1 MRKSR
6 GIHFSF
12 VILLGWTCHAALGF
26 QTGLDS
32 LVHQARREL
41 QPTSREVLE
50 TKRIQVRS
58 LCQSTVDRLS
68 QTAVDYVL
76 ALDLELP
83 ELVRLLD
90 SPLPGTQFL
99 ETQFLETYERR
110 LRRVVSGPEQRLIDD
125 LREQV
130 GELRRLAAGTEAS
143 LIGARDA
150 LDYLSNLHS
159 TAQMRMLTDDENRQ
173 IRQSFETLQRSNLS
187 PGTLASLQRSLS
199 YPNLMIRVK
208 KRAAERE
215 SRVPFTIP
223 VHSDTCSDQTRVIA
237 NGKLDFETSACFPE
251 NLSTIPLLASV
262 SGGGHI
268 RADISRSS
276 SGISA
281 SIRATGAGTQP
292 LELTQRTVER
302 GIPHVNV
309 RLSSQLQSVQLA
321 GLLNRSHLARRFVS
335 RIAQRKLAEQ
345 DSTLARQIEEKA
357 SEKASE
363 EGIKLA
369 NKVNSLLI
377 NNLWSRLESIDF
389 APSVGLSSDSVYLR
403 SSSLY
408 ALPEQLG
415 SLEQPPALSPDLERR
430 IDWCALVHES
440 AAGNLLS
447 SLRGK
452 TLDEA
457 TLRGIWQVQLKLTR
471 EAWELPTE
479 SHFAST
485 ITFDP
490 VKASEFHFEDH
501 SAKLI
506 LYLADGK
513 LGAGSPLGASCT
525 AHVRYR
531 LNATKEGIQIVR
543 DEIEFAGDMTM
554 DQQRVWGDL
563 LNLFLPES
571 VSPIP
576 RFRPSLW
583 TQFASL
589 EHADAQAGWLI
600 LGLKFCVDPRDL
612 SKHNPSSGAS
622 Q

>member
-1 MRKSR
+1 MRKSS
-6 GIHFSF
+6 GICLSF
-12 VILLGWTCHAALGF
+12 VILLGWTCPAALSF
-26 QTGLDS
+26 QTGLDAS
-32 LVHQARREL
+32 VHQARREL
-41 QPTSREVLE
+41 QPTSREALE
-50 TKRIQVRS
+50 TKRIQVQS

-76 ALDLELP
+76 ALDLKLP
-83 ELVRLLD
+83 ELVHLLD
-90 SPLPGTQFL
+90 SSLPDTQI
-99 ETQFLETYERR
+99 LETYERR

-125 LREQV
+125 LRERV

-150 LDYLSNLHS
+150 LDYLSNLRP
-159 TAQMRMLTDDENRQ
+159 TAQMKVLTDDENRQ
-173 IRQSFETLQRSNLS
+173 IRQSFETIQRSNLS

-199 YPNLMIRVK
+199 YPNVMIRVK
-208 KRAAERE
+208 KLAAERE

-237 NGKLDFETSACFPE
+237 NGTLDFETSACFPE
-251 NLSTIPLLASV
+251 NSTTIPLLANV
-262 SGGGHI
+262 SGGGNI

-281 SIRATGAGTQP
+281 NIRATGAGTQP

-302 GIPHVNV
+302 GMPHVNV

-321 GLLNRSHLARRFVS
+321 GLLNRSHLARRLVS
-335 RIAQRKLAEQ
+335 RTAQRKLAEQ

-357 SEKASE
+357 SEKASD

-369 NKVNSLLI
+369 NKVNSLLN

-415 SLEQPPALSPDLERR
+415 SLDQPPAISPDLERR

-440 AAGNLLS
+440 AAGNLLG

-471 EAWELPTE
+471 EAWKLPKE

-501 SAKLI
+501 TAKLI
-506 LYLADGK
+506 LHLADGK
-513 LGAGSPLGASCT
+513 LGVRSPIGASCT

-543 DEIEFAGDMTM
+543 DEIEFAGDIAL
-554 DQQRVWGDL
+554 DQQRAWRDL
-563 LNLFLPES
+563 LDLFLPES
-571 VSPIP
+571 VAPIP

-583 TQFASL
+583 TQYVSL
-589 EHADAQAGWLI
+589 EHADAQAGWLT
-600 LGLKFCVDPRDL
+600 LGLTFHVDHRDS
-612 SKHNPSSGAS
+612 SKQNLSSGVS
-622 Q
+622 P